1 MFREEKVT
9 LSDYVK
15 IEYAEESQTK
25 LAKEILQNYIERT
38 GDNVMKYII
47 YMDVF
52 FIVNLVMDTVLLKLA
67 SLLIKPQT
75 TFIRC
80 LAGAAV
86 GSLLTC
92 LSLLLS
98 YENMV
103 VHMLISYIFIVTVIV
118 LVTYGKCSGK
128 QILKRAGWLYL
139 VTILMG
145 GAMNLVYDY
154 TYFGYVLRGIFS
166 AVYANPVNLFRMCT
180 FTGVSYM
187 ILLLLIKFINYMKTS
202 SELVMVRIDM
212 KGESVV
218 LKGLIDTGNSLKDPY
233 FGKNVH
239 IAECEALQRILEGVD
254 IHQEKYRLVP
264 FHSLGKKNGLVEVI
278 EFDEIEIWDY
288 DNADSEADSKKN
300 VIYMEKKPA
309 IGLYHGSLSCKKEY
323 EVLLNRVVG
332 SYKSQV

>member
-139 VTILMG
+139 VTILTM
-145 GAMNLVYDY
+145 
-154 TYFGYVLRGIFS
+154 T
-166 AVYANPVNLFRMCT
+166 
-180 FTGVSYM
+180 
-187 ILLLLIKFINYMKTS
+187 
-202 SELVMVRIDM
+202 
-212 KGESVV
+212 
-218 LKGLIDTGNSLKDPY
+218 NSL
-233 FGKNVH
+233 
-239 IAECEALQRILEGVD
+239 
-254 IHQEKYRLVP
+254 LV
-264 FHSLGKKNGLVEVI
+264 F
-278 EFDEIEIWDY
+278 
-288 DNADSEADSKKN
+288 
-300 VIYMEKKPA
+300 M
-309 IGLYHGSLSCKKEY
+309 
-323 EVLLNRVVG
+323 
-332 SYKSQV
+332 